1 MIALDVQYASSTP
14 DLPTEQQFQLW
25 VTTALRAAQRTEPA
39 ELTIRIVDAE
49 EGQAL
54 NRDYRQRD
62 YATNVLSFPFDA
74 EIELPVQLLGDL
86 VICAPVVAR
95 EANEQDKPVA
105 AHWAHM
111 VVHGS
116 LHLLGYDHIDDTD
129 AEVMERLEIAILAE
143 LGFANPYPDELHELE
158 L

>member
-1 MIALDVQYASSTP
+1 MIELDVQRASNAT
-14 DLPTEQQFQLW
+14 DLPSDQQLLQW
-25 VTTALRAAQRTEPA
+25 VQAALAAAELTEPA
-39 ELTIRIVDAE
+39 ELTIRIVDSE

-95 EANEQDKPVA
+95 EAIEQNKSVL

-116 LHLLGYDHIDDTD
+116 LHLLGYDHMDDDD
-129 AEVMERLEIAILAE
+129 AVTMESLEVAIMAT
-143 LGFANPYPDELHELE
+143 LGFANPYPDELH
-158 L
+158 

>member
-1 MIALDVQYASSTP
+1 MIEVDIQYASEAN
-14 DLPTEQQFQLW
+14 DLPTEQQLLQW
-25 VTTALRAAQRTEPA
+25 VTAALHGAEQTEPA

-74 EIELPVQLLGDL
+74 DIELPVQLLGDL
-86 VICAPVVAR
+86 VICAPVVMR
-95 EANEQDKPVA
+95 EATEQQKPVL

-111 VVHGS
+111 VVHGC
-116 LHLLGYDHIDDTD
+116 LHLLGYDHIDDDD
-129 AEVMERLEIAILAE
+129 AVTMESLEVAIMAE
-143 LGFANPYPDELHELE
+143 LGFANPYPDELH
-158 L
+158 

>member
-1 MIALDVQYASSTP
+1 MIELDIQYASEAA
-14 DLPTEQQFQLW
+14 DLPTQPQLLQW
-25 VTTALRAAQRTEPA
+25 VTTALNGAKQTEPV

-74 EIELPVQLLGDL
+74 DIELPVQLLGDL

-95 EANEQDKPVA
+95 EASEQQKLLL

-111 VVHGS
+111 VVHGC
-116 LHLLGYDHIDDTD
+116 LHLLGYDHIDDDD
-129 AEVMERLEIAILAE
+129 AVTMESLEIAIMAE
-143 LGFANPYPDELHELE
+143 LGFANPYPDELH
-158 L
+158 

>member
-1 MIALDVQYASSTP
+1 MIELDVQRASNQAN
-14 DLPTEQQFQLW
+14 LPSDQQLLQW
-25 VTTALRAAQRTEPA
+25 VQAALSAAQLTEPA
-39 ELTIRIVDAE
+39 ELTIRIVDSE

-74 EIELPVQLLGDL
+74 DIELPVQLLGDL

-95 EANEQDKPVA
+95 EASEQNKSLV

-116 LHLLGYDHIDDTD
+116 LHLLGYDHIDDDD
-129 AEVMERLEIAILAE
+129 AVTMESLEVAIMAE
-143 LGFANPYPDELHELE
+143 LGFANPYPDE
-158 L
+158 

>member
-1 MIALDVQYASSTP
+1 MIELEVQRASNAT
-14 DLPTEQQFQLW
+14 DLPSDQQLLQW
-25 VTTALRAAQRTEPA
+25 VQAALAAAELTEPA
-39 ELTIRIVDAE
+39 ELTIRIVDSE

-95 EANEQDKPVA
+95 EAIEQNKSVL

-116 LHLLGYDHIDDTD
+116 LHLLGYDHMDDDD
-129 AEVMERLEIAILAE
+129 AVTMESLEVAIMAT
-143 LGFANPYPDELHELE
+143 LGFANPYPDELH
-158 L
+158 